1 MHHSPVSLDDEM
13 GVYARGRRCDA
24 LSFRQGGIEEGA
36 GLDFREDHKADGGRS
51 KAGRQSGAMP

>member
-1 MHHSPVSLDDEM
+1 MSLDKEM
-13 GVYARGRRCDA
+13 KMREGEDGWCVVQVGRY
-24 LSFRQGGIEEGA
+24 GIEEGA